1 LPWDRYNFRP
11 APTAPARQKK
21 IDAIKPAVEA
31 RGYQFAELL
40 PSQGNWR
47 VKLIYRPESIDVES
61 DYLYSYGRP
70 YVGGGTSVERG
81 DFDDLLSLFRD
92 IRPFAH
98 YIHHLFGGGLRK
110 KLQVAQQKYREDTM
124 KYGDQQAH
132 LLRANLEGREGE
144 MPRIRA
150 AITQLEGLASRW
162 ADEVAGLEAEIAAYN
177 ATVPTTDA
185 EADAY
190 LASRPRIK
198 DRPPK
203 EG

>member
-1 LPWDRYNFRP
+1 VVISYTP
-11 APTAPARQKK
+11 A
-21 IDAIKPAVEA
+21 
-31 RGYQFAELL
+31 
-40 PSQGNWR
+40 
-47 VKLIYRPESIDVES
+47 SIDVES

-70 YVGGGTSVERG
+70 YPGGQTSVERE
-81 DFDDLLSLFRD
+81 DFDSLVSLFRD
-92 IRPFAH
+92 VRPFAH

-110 KLQVAQQKYREDTM
+110 KLQVVQQKYREDTK